1 MQNTL
6 YHHDSVKIKY
16 DKDKCLLSLSW
27 IDDAIDNVF
36 MEVVQKMYEFT
47 QELEIELWLIDASH
61 AFGIKTWDNSWKC
74 DIVSLALD
82 KTKLRKIARV
92 VSHDIAYEAKINTF
106 TGNCTMNVKTN
117 FFSEEQAAC
126 NWLLK
131 KDVPVEEK

>member
-16 DKDKCLLSLSW
+16 DKDQSLLSLSW
-27 IDDAIDNVF
+27 VDDAIDNVF
-36 MEVVQKMYEFT
+36 MEVVQNMYKFT
-47 QELEIELWLIDASH
+47 KELEIELWLIDASH
-61 AFGIKTWDNSWKC
+61 AFGIKTWDNNWKC
-74 DIVSLALD
+74 ESVSFALE

-92 VSHDIAYEAKINTF
+92 VSHDIAYEAKINAFSGACKTD
-106 TGNCTMNVKTN
+106 VKIN

-131 KDVPVEEK
+131 NDAVEK